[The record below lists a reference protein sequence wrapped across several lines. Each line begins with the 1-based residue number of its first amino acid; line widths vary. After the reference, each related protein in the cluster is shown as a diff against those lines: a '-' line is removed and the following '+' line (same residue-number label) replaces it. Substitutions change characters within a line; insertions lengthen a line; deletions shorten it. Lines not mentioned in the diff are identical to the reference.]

1 MSGQLRLTK
10 TSIVRRRF
18 HPIQQLETAHMP
30 SRWWDD
36 KEKRRAEKAWLTDC
50 ILSTCEYSNMDNLRL
65 LAQKY
70 TEGQFCRHANAQAK
84 AGTDECILCQ
94 FNYVYEFGRE
104 IDDWFKRT
112 FGYLFEGTADKD
124 DIVRG
129 LRAEVAQKDELI
141 ARLYGDI
148 HKLQEALA
156 FERGMY
162 SEMTPEEIEAKRDT
176 LELKDPSE
184 MTKDEYIAEME
195 AVVNTAKA
203 DRDAW
208 RKALDDRCGAY
219 NNLYS
224 RFKAIEKALRVTR
237 GEKPAMINILTNLCQ
252 EVELLSANIGPLL
265 MDKFDAWGGKT
276 LLCVQAADGNVIDRF
291 AINPED
297 KESMRI
303 MKTEKYCLGTG
314 ETHVIVKGA
323 YGSSNATVPPN
334 PTHAPPVG
342 YVVPLR
348 SSHVVA
354 SDSDIEMMSSQ
365 LADLAKTANS
375 MYGANPHTINK
386 AAQRKNKRR
395 RQFSDSD
402 SDGASARLRS
412 QVVVPQAP
420 AHVPSPFAPPRP
432 GSAPSFNRQRAS
444 ATVTSATATRGSR
457 SSSYHGTSAELDEA
471 NLPTFTY
478 HGRQV

>member
-1 MSGQLRLTK
+1 MAQLRVTK
-10 TSIVRRRF
+10 TGIVRRRF
-18 HPIQQLETAHMP
+18 HPIQQLETPHMP
-30 SRWWDD
+30 SRWWDS
-36 KEKRRAEKAWLTDC
+36 KEKSRVEKAWLTDC
-50 ILSTCEYSNMDNLRL
+50 ILSSCDYSHLDNLRL
-65 LAQKY
+65 LAEDA
-70 TEGQFCRHANAQAK
+70 TEGQFCKHANAQAK
-84 AGTDECILCQ
+84 AGTDDCILCQ

-112 FGYLFEGTADKD
+112 YGYLFEGTADKD
-124 DIVRG
+124 DLVRS
-129 LRAEVAQKDELI
+129 LRAQIAERDECI
-141 ARLYGDI
+141 ARLCGDI

-162 SEMTPEEIEAKRDT
+162 TEMSPEEIEAKRDS
-176 LELKDPSE
+176 LELRDPSS

-224 RFKAIEKALRVTR
+224 RFKAIEKALRIMR
-237 GEKPAMINILTNLCQ
+237 GDSPKLINILSNLCQ
-252 EVELLSANIGPLL
+252 EVELLNAGIGPLL
-265 MDKFDAWGGKT
+265 MDKFNAWGGKT

-291 AINPED
+291 CVNPED
-297 KESMRI
+297 RESLRV
-303 MKTEKYCLGTG
+303 MKTEKYCYGTG

-323 YGSSNATVPPN
+323 YGSSNTTVPPN
-334 PTHAPPVG
+334 RTNDPPVG
-342 YVVPLR
+342 YVLPLR
-348 SSHVVA
+348 TNHVVA
-354 SDSDIEMMSSQ
+354 SDADIELMSTQ

-375 MYGANPHTINK
+375 LYGANPHTINK
-386 AAQRKNKRR
+386 AAQRKNKRH

-402 SDGASARLRS
+402 SDGAPSRLRS

-420 AHVPSPFAPPRP
+420 PPVAGPFAPPRP
-432 GSAPSFNRQRAS
+432 GSVPAMNRRRAS
-444 ATVTSATATRGSR
+444 ATVTSATATSSR
-457 SSSYHGTSAELDEA
+457 TNNYQGLSTELDEA

-478 HGRQV
+478 QGRNV